1 MASRRREILSVKTLV
16 ISSAIVISLAV
27 NFVLLWQHFVL
38 EPADKKVAEYHARY
52 NMSSSR
58 SSVLIDCASSA
69 CKARAAL
76 PSSSEELKKW
86 MVEANCYRAKGL
98 GDCFIDGFGTPF
110 KITLDNNNL
119 SGMLLVITSAGPNQ
133 QFEPDDPIFTSIL
146 SVK

>member
-1 MASRRREILSVKTLV
+1 VASRRREILSVKTLL

-58 SSVLIDCASSA
+58 SSVLIRCANSA
-69 CKARAAL
+69 CKARATL
-76 PSSSEELKKW
+76 PGSSEELKKW

-110 KITLDNNNL
+110 EFTLDKNDL
-119 SGMLLVITSAGPNQ
+119 RGMWLVITSAGPNQ
-133 QFEPDDPIFTSIL
+133 RFEPDDPRFTSIL